1 MFTLRRI
8 WLPVATAAIAFG
20 SVALHAEELR
30 FVAELNGAAQQP
42 DPIDTKATGE
52 CVLVVQDGGKKISYT
67 LTVKD
72 LSNPV
77 SSDLHLGGKSMN
89 GPGIVKLF
97 PLHGATAK
105 KGPFT
110 GVLAEGTITA
120 ADLLGSMQGSSLS
133 DLVEELKAGNAY
145 VNVHTNDGVDP
156 PNSGPGDFR
165 LGEIR
170 GQFEAK

>member
-1 MFTLRRI
+1 MLTLRRI
-8 WLPVATAAIAFG
+8 WIPVATAAIALG
-20 SVALHAEELR
+20 SVALHAEDLK
-30 FVAELNGAAQQP
+30 FVAELNGAAQLP
-42 DPIDTKATGE
+42 DPNDSKATGE

-77 SSDLHLGGKSMN
+77 ASDLHLGGKSMN

-97 PLHGATAK
+97 PVHGATPK

-133 DLVEELKAGNAY
+133 DLIDELKAGNAY
-145 VNVHTNDGVDP
+145 VNIHTNDGVDP

>member
-1 MFTLRRI
+1 MFTLRSI
-8 WLPVATAAIAFG
+8 WIPVATAAIALG

-30 FVAELNGAAQQP
+30 FVAELNGAAQLP
-42 DPIDTKATGE
+42 DPNDSKATGE

-72 LSNPV
+72 LTNPV

-97 PLHGATAK
+97 PVHGATAK
-105 KGPFT
+105 KGPFS

-133 DLVEELKAGNAY
+133 DLVDQLKAGNAY